1 MAVYSLAT
9 KYYNPH
15 PSPLPPPSRALQSK
29 VSDIVVGRWCQIHAL
44 SLRIVQSSFINLC
57 GQPGSYCNHYFL
69 RMLAMI
75 SRGHY
80 DAVFDAGQLV
90 YYSVI

>member
-1 MAVYSLAT
+1 ML
-9 KYYNPH
+9 
-15 PSPLPPPSRALQSK
+15 PLGNARSHIDM
-29 VSDIVVGRWCQIHAL
+29 VDEVVFVGRWCQIHAL

-80 DAVFDAGQLV
+80 DAVFDAG
-90 YYSVI
+90 